1 MLHNLPGATRGR
13 RSQVRA
19 ELGSGPGRALALAA
33 LCSVLGMGRADAR
46 AVGGAEPAR
55 PSSAPAAGH
64 GPTKPASVLP
74 FIEDD
79 FLRARSAALRSGRLL
94 FVDAW
99 ALWCHT
105 CLSMRN
111 FVFTDPQLAPLA
123 ERLVYLAVDT
133 EQPVNAA
140 FIERFPL
147 RSWPTFLVIDP
158 QAGDTV
164 VARWTGAMTAADLKA
179 RLLEVLV
186 GRGAGG
192 LAAAD
197 AAAAAGRAAEAAQL
211 YEQAAANPALRSRA
225 RLGQIQAL
233 RESGS
238 RKECALAGD
247 RFFEEIEASALATD
261 FAAYAADCSEA
272 VPDVDLRQKLRRRL
286 RERLLLRVRETRA
299 ALSVDDRSDGFGT
312 LIELSDE
319 LGEPGLGD
327 RYAMER
333 LVLLESAAKSAPS
346 PVHAATFDAH
356 RSDAYRRL
364 KRYDEAERMLLG
376 SLRALPGDYNPPA
389 RLARLYLEMGRLSEG
404 LTRIEQAIALCSGPR
419 RIGMYELRS
428 SLLHGLGQTTAAVQS
443 LQSALQLVPPS
454 PTGGESAKAQGL
466 RKMIATLA
474 STLPAPATTPPATTP
489 PATTPPAPPTRPT
502 RANKPREERAPSP
515 PPLPLYRPGDPVAVV
530 PAPAEADPAAPPTVD
545 DRGKR
550 LRPPRK
556 VAKRDGTTH

>member
-19 ELGSGPGRALALAA
+19 ELGSGPVRALSLVAF
-33 LCSVLGMGRADAR
+33 CSVLGMGRAEAR
-46 AVGGAEPAR
+46 AAGAEPAR
-55 PSSAPAAGH
+55 PTSAPAPGRGA
-64 GPTKPASVLP
+64 PKPASVLP

-286 RERLLLRVRETRA
+286 RERLLPMVRDPRA

-333 LVLLESAAKSAPS
+333 LVLLESAAKAAPS

-376 SLRALPGDYNPPA
+376 SLKALPGDYNPPA
-389 RLARLYLEMGRLSEG
+389 RLARLYLEMGRLPEG
-404 LTRIEQAIALCSGPR
+404 LSRIEQAIALCSGPR

-428 SLLHGLGQTTAAVQS
+428 SLQHGLGQTTAAVQS
-443 LQSALQLVPPS
+443 LRSALQLVPPS

-466 RKMIATLA
+466 RKMIAALE
-474 STLPAPATTPPATTP
+474 STLPPPES
-489 PATTPPAPPTRPT
+489 TPPAPPPPPSRV
-502 RANKPREERAPSP
+502 NKPREERAPNP
-515 PPLPLYRPGDPVAVV
+515 PPLPLYRPGDPVAVG
-530 PAPAEADPAAPPTVD
+530 PAPADGDAVAAPTVD

>member
-1 MLHNLPGATRGR
+1 MLHNLPGATRGQ
-13 RSQVRA
+13 RSVAVRA
-19 ELGSGPGRALALAA
+19 ELGRGARRALSLVAI
-33 LCSVLGMGRADAR
+33 CSVLGMGWAD
-46 AVGGAEPAR
+46 VGAASGAEPTR
-55 PSSAPAAGH
+55 QPAAQGSSH
-64 GPTKPASVLP
+64 GAAKPASVLP

-79 FLRARSAALRSGRLL
+79 FLRARSTALRSGRLL

-123 ERLVYLAVDT
+123 DRLVYLAVDT
-133 EQPVNAA
+133 ELPVNAA
-140 FIERFPL
+140 FVERFPL

-158 QAGDTV
+158 QSGDAV
-164 VARWTGAMTAADLKA
+164 VARWTGAMTATDLKA

-186 GRGAGG
+186 GRSAGG

-197 AAAAAGRAAEAAQL
+197 AAAAGGRAVEAAQL
-211 YEQAAANPALRSRA
+211 YEQAAANLALRSRA

-238 RKECALAGD
+238 KKECALAGD
-247 RFFEEIEASALATD
+247 RFFEEIEPSALATD
-261 FAAYAADCSEA
+261 FASYAADCSEA

-286 RERLLLRVRETRA
+286 RERLLKLVRDPQA

-333 LVLLESAAKSAPS
+333 LVLLESAAKAAPS

-356 RSDAYRRL
+356 RSEAYRRL
-364 KRYDEAERMLLG
+364 KRYEEAERMLLD
-376 SLRALPGDYNPPA
+376 SLKALPGDYNPPA
-389 RLARLYLEMGRLSEG
+389 RLARVYLEMGRLPDG
-404 LTRIEQAIALCSGPR
+404 LKQIERAISLCSGPR

-428 SLLHGLGQTTAAVQS
+428 SLQHGLGQTTAAVQS
-443 LQSALQLVPPS
+443 LQSALLLVPPS
-454 PTGGESAKAQGL
+454 KGGESAKAQGL
-466 RKMIATLA
+466 RKMIAALE
-474 STLPAPATTPPATTP
+474 STLPPPEP
-489 PATTPPAPPTRPT
+489 EPPAPPIPPT
-502 RANKPREERAPSP
+502 RTTKPRDERVPNP
-515 PPLPLYRPGDPVAVV
+515 PPLPQYRPGDPVAVV
-530 PAPAEADPAAPPTVD
+530 PAPAEGDTVATPTVD